1 MPLIQRA
8 KGESQAPRPE
18 FKARCML
25 ARGSHTSTSLLR
37 SSRNVEVLTE
47 GIHCTQSGSFRGSC
61 NGRGAELR
69 CFVVINPCGDQSC
82 CTSVCSISHVESFD
96 SASKKNLIAHDLDMF
111 AQTDHVQAPIVVPH
125 LPVPIRVHANCEHE
139 SKAMRTLGTHHV
151 YVARQ
156 HGRRQPLSAGF

>member
-1 MPLIQRA
+1 MHAGPGIA
-8 KGESQAPRPE
+8 
-18 FKARCML
+18 
-25 ARGSHTSTSLLR
+25 HIYLLR

-47 GIHCTQSGSFRGSC
+47 GIHCTQSGPFRGSC

-111 AQTDHVQAPIVVPH
+111 AQTDNVQAPIVVPH

-139 SKAMRTLGTHHV
+139 SKAMGAHLAPTMFTWLG
-151 YVARQ
+151 
-156 HGRRQPLSAGF
+156 SMAGASP